1 MPVSL
6 MPGLGGSMDCEGSGQ
21 DPTRWLAAGKE
32 ICKRDPV
39 RLSAVDFRLATMLK
53 SFMTLLSMT
62 SVNRTGSTIDHVS

>member
-1 MPVSL
+1 MN
-6 MPGLGGSMDCEGSGQ
+6 CEGSGQ
-21 DPTRWLAAGKE
+21 DPTHWLAIGEE

-39 RLSAVDFRLATMLK
+39 RLSAVDFRLATMLN